1 MDHQISKFLEMD
13 HEISLH
19 CDERRGSIENAISE
33 NSKFDQSKLQEHSI
47 LCADSS
53 PSLIILCWSIK
64 TSSTYMFTNLKEA
77 IAMQEKLEV
86 ADNKLSKTIGHDITN
101 RMIES
106 MLAGLRNAGFANIPD
121 KV

>member
-1 MDHQISKFLEMD
+1 
-13 HEISLH
+13 
-19 CDERRGSIENAISE
+19 
-33 NSKFDQSKLQEHSI
+33 
-47 LCADSS
+47 
-53 PSLIILCWSIK
+53 
-64 TSSTYMFTNLKEA
+64 MFTNLKEA